1 MIKYDRFQLS
11 NGLRVLVHEDH
22 STPMAVVN
30 VLYDVGARDEDPKKT
45 GFAHL
50 FEHLMFGGSV
60 NIEDFETPLQLA
72 GGENNAYTTNDFTNY
87 YIQLP
92 AENIE
97 TAFYLESDRMLS
109 LAFSEKSLEVQRKV
123 VCEEFK
129 EHYINKPYGDVW
141 FKLRELVYKQH
152 PYRWMTIGSELSH
165 IENARLE
172 DVKQFFFKYY
182 RPVNAILVV
191 AGKVKT
197 EQVRALAEKWFGD
210 IPSGEKYVRNLP
222 QEPRQQEVRKL
233 EMTADVPLDALYKAY
248 PMASRVEAGYYFAD
262 LITEVLGGGGSSRLH
277 QSLIKEKK
285 LFSQI
290 ECYHTGSVD
299 AGLVVIE
306 GKLIKGVSM
315 EEADKAVEEELEKM
329 KNEKIS
335 DKELTKVKNKTESAI
350 VFEDMSVMNRANSLA
365 IYELLG
371 DAEMMNTE
379 LSRYQAVTAEEIQA
393 ASRQI
398 FDNNNSN
405 TLYYRSGQPKGGA
418 SHVK

>member
-1 MIKYDRFQLS
+1 MIHFERFQLS
-11 NGLRVLVHEDH
+11 NGLRVIVHEDV

-30 VLYDVGARDEDPKKT
+30 VLYDVGARDEDPGKT

-97 TAFYLESDRMLS
+97 TAFWLESDRMLS

-123 VCEEFK
+123 VSEEFK

-141 FKLRELVYKQH
+141 FKMRELAYKKH
-152 PYRWMTIGSELSH
+152 PYRWMTIGSQLSH
-165 IENARLE
+165 IEQAQLT
-172 DVKQFFFKYY
+172 DVQQFFFKYY
-182 RPVNAILVV
+182 RPANAILVV
-191 AGKVKT
+191 AGNVKT
-197 EQVRALAEKWFGD
+197 AQVRLLAEKWFGD
-210 IPSGEKYVRNLP
+210 IPSGEKYNRSLP
-222 QEPRQQEVRKL
+222 VEPLQHEIRQLEV
-233 EMTADVPLDALYKAY
+233 TADVPLDALYKAY
-248 PMASRVEAGYYFAD
+248 PMASRTEPGYYVAD

-277 QSLIKEKK
+277 QALIKEKK

-290 ECYHTGSVD
+290 ECYHTGSND
-299 AGLVVIE
+299 PGLVVVE
-306 GKLIKGVSM
+306 GKLIKGVTLA
-315 EEADKAVEEELEKM
+315 EADKAIEEELDKIRTQKITEKEL
-329 KNEKIS
+329 EKI
-335 DKELTKVKNKTESAI
+335 KNKTEAAI

-371 DAEMMNTE
+371 DVNMMNTE
-379 LSRYQAVTAEEIQA
+379 LERYQSVTADEMLTT
-393 ASRQI
+393 SREL
-398 FDNNNSN
+398 FDPKNSN
-405 TLYYRSGQPKGGA
+405 TLYYHSQGRP
-418 SHVK
+418 

>member
-1 MIKYDRFQLS
+1 MTIKYERFQLA
-11 NGLRVLVHEDH
+11 NGLRVLVHEDA
-22 STPMAVVN
+22 STPMAIVN

-50 FEHLMFGGSV
+50 FEHLMFGGSI

-97 TAFYLESDRMLS
+97 TAFWLESDRMLS

-123 VCEEFK
+123 VMEEFK

-141 FKLRELVYKQH
+141 FKMREMVYRQH

-165 IENARLE
+165 IEQVRLE
-172 DVKQFFFKYY
+172 EVKNFFFKYY

-191 AGKVKT
+191 AGKVT
-197 EQVRALAEKWFGD
+197 VQQVRELSEKWFGD

-222 QEPRQQEVRKL
+222 REPLQQEARRMEVK
-233 EMTADVPLDALYKAY
+233 ADVPIDALYKCY
-248 PMASRVEAGYYFAD
+248 PMASRTETGYYIAD
-262 LITEVLGGGGSSRLH
+262 LITEVLGGGASSRLH
-277 QSLIKEKK
+277 EALVKEKK
-285 LFSQI
+285 LFSHI

-299 AGLVVIE
+299 PGLVVIE

-315 EEADKAVEEELEKM
+315 AAADAAVEEELERLRS
-329 KNEKIS
+329 EPVTP
-335 DKELTKVKNKTESAI
+335 KELTKIKNKTESAI

-371 DAEMMNTE
+371 DANMMNTE
-379 LSRYQAVTAEEIQA
+379 LEKYQAVSAEDMLST
-393 ASRQI
+393 SRQI
-398 FDNNNSN
+398 FDPRNSN
-405 TLYYRSGQPKGGA
+405 TMYYYSNNEK
-418 SHVK
+418 